1 MSASG
6 AAATDANGA
15 DANGADAVRRSEER
29 LRLVLEA
36 TGAGIWDTHLG
47 TGETYISERLEEIL
61 GYPPGGCPRTLAT
74 FVRHV
79 TPGDRPRVIGML
91 RESIRTGEPFI
102 IDCAI
107 RDVRG
112 GIRALHVR
120 GDVLA
125 GAQGRAMRSFGTV
138 VDVTA
143 EVAAQQQRLA
153 QERELARAQRI
164 ARLGSWT
171 WDFHGQRLS
180 WSTELYHLLGLD
192 PERVQPSEA
201 AIHELI
207 PAEDQRRLREAHAR
221 CVEHDVPVDLRFTL
235 RRPDGT
241 TCIMHALAEV
251 LRAADGAPVA
261 LVGTMQDITDDVRE
275 AEERARLEAQVHQA
289 QKLESLGLL
298 AGGIAHDFNNLL
310 VGVLSN
316 ASLALLDIAE
326 GSLARPVVLEIERTA
341 QRAADLTRQLL
352 AYSGKGRFVVE
363 PLDLSALALE
373 MSQLLRTV
381 VSKSATLQLELDE
394 SLPMMQGDA
403 TQLRQVIMNLITNA
417 SDALQGRSGVI
428 RVRTMRAP
436 EPPLAA
442 TALRFGEPAE
452 IRDHVCLEVNDTGE
466 GMTRETAERIFDPF
480 FSTKFT
486 GRGLGLAATLGI
498 VRGHH
503 GAIMVDSAPQR
514 GSRFVLCF
522 PATNA
527 RATTPDAPM
536 PREAPPQR
544 GLALVVDDDGVVRSV
559 TAALLARQGFEV
571 ESVSCGQAALDRL
584 ARPEPPVRFVLL
596 DLTMPGLTGIEVL
609 EQLRARERAAGQEP
623 ITVFLMSGYSELDVT
638 GGLGQLPISG
648 FLQKPFT
655 IADLVALLADLPES

>member
-1 MSASG
+1 MEASG
-6 AAATDANGA
+6 AE
-15 DANGADAVRRSEER
+15 AVRRSEER

-36 TGAGIWDTHLG
+36 TGAGIWDTHLV
-47 TGETYISERLEEIL
+47 TGDTYISERLEAIL
-61 GYPPGGCPRTLAT
+61 GYEPAGCPRTLAT

-79 TPGDRPRVIGML
+79 TPGHRPHVISLL

-102 IDCAI
+102 IDCTI
-107 RDVRG
+107 CDVRG
-112 GIRALHVR
+112 RIRWLHVR

-125 GAQGRAMRSFGTV
+125 CAQGRAVRSFGTV

-143 EVAAQQQRLA
+143 EMTAQQERLA

-171 WDFHGQRLS
+171 WDFRTERLS
-180 WSTELYHLLGLD
+180 WSAELYHLIGLD
-192 PERVQPSEA
+192 PDKVQPSEA
-201 AIHELI
+201 AIGRLVS
-207 PAEDQRRLREAHAR
+207 AEDQRRLHDAHER
-221 CVEHDVPVDLRFTL
+221 CVRDAEPVDLRFTL
-235 RRPDGT
+235 RRPDGSV
-241 TCIMHALAEV
+241 CIMHALAEV
-251 LRAADGAPVA
+251 LRDPDGSPAA
-261 LVGTMQDITDDVRE
+261 LVGTMQDISEDVRE
-275 AEERARLEAQVHQA
+275 AEERARLEAQVHQR

-316 ASLALLDIAE
+316 ASLALLDLGE
-326 GSLARPVVLEIERTA
+326 GAVARPVVLEIERTA

-381 VSKSATLQLELDE
+381 VSKNATLQLELDE
-394 SLPMMQGDA
+394 SLPMIQGDA

-428 RVRTMRAP
+428 RVRTARAP
-436 EPPLAA
+436 NPPLAA
-442 TALRFGEPAE
+442 TSLRFGDLADS
-452 IRDHVCLEVNDTGE
+452 RDRVCLEVSDTGE

-503 GAIMVDSAPQR
+503 GSIMVESVPRQ

-522 PATNA
+522 PATIA
-527 RATTPDAPM
+527 QPAAAAAPA
-536 PREAPPQR
+536 PRESVERR
-544 GLALVVDDDGVVRSV
+544 GLALVVDDDSVVRSV
-559 TAALLARQGFEV
+559 TAALLARQGFDV

-584 ARPEPPVRFVLL
+584 AQPGPPIRFVLL
-596 DLTMPGLTGIEVL
+596 DLTMPGLSGLEVL
-609 EQLRARERAAGQEP
+609 EQLRERERVTGGAAM
-623 ITVFLMSGYSELDVT
+623 TVFLMSGYSEFDVT
-638 GGLGQLPISG
+638 GGVGDLPISG

-655 IADLVALLADLPES
+655 IADLVTLLADLPDA